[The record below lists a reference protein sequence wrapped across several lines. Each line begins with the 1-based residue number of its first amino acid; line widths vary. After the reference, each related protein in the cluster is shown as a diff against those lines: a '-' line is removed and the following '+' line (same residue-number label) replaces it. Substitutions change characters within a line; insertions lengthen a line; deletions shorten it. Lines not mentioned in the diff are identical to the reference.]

1 MTGPSAEIIW
11 GQDNIASRGS
21 MFLVT
26 PLQEQGLEALV
37 LALDYKQ
44 YEVNPLHVM
53 ENGPMLE
60 ASKQI
65 LDNRERLCV
74 FILFGFC
81 FTVSCN
87 PGWPQTSCET
97 EDTFE

>member
-1 MTGPSAEIIW
+1 
-11 GQDNIASRGS
+11 
-21 MFLVT
+21 
-26 PLQEQGLEALV
+26 
-37 LALDYKQ
+37 
-44 YEVNPLHVM
+44 M

-87 PGWPQTSCET
+87 PVCPQTSCET
-97 EDTFE
+97 EDTFELYCDLPASIIPQMLGSETYGIMSL